1 MTNLPE
7 KIIFAED
14 DNAAVYRT
22 DLKGWVSAA
31 GHYYREDERLARY
44 DGSTHTH
51 CIDCG
56 VTTPKSRARCD
67 SCYKKI
73 NIKKYYDMPVG
84 EFTDG
89 WLYCA
94 DADEYFR
101 DYCDLVDHYES
112 NELDLSLARPIICEP
127 VYPSQIDPNEYYQD
141 ELPEDIE
148 VPEYV
153 QEAFDVLNEALR
165 RCTEPLS
172 WQPGKYRFDF
182 NPTDINN
189 IRINN

>member
-51 CIDCG
+51 CNDCG
-56 VTTPKSRARCD
+56 VVIPKSRAKCN
-67 SCYKKI
+67 SCYEKI
-73 NIKKYYDMPVG
+73 HIKKYYDMPVG

-94 DADEYFR
+94 NVDEYFR

-112 NELDLSLARPIICEP
+112 NEMDLNLARPIICEP
-127 VYPSQIDPNEYYQD
+127 VLATKIDPNEYYQD
-141 ELPEDIE
+141 DLPEDVE
-148 VPEYV
+148 VPSEIE
-153 QEAFDVLNEALR
+153 EAFDILNNAISQ
-165 RCTEPLS
+165 CKEPLS

-182 NPTDINN
+182 KKVE
-189 IRINN
+189 